1 MMNEEFDVW
10 MDTNRIIAES
20 MNLLDRMR
28 LQSEER
34 NKSSTSPTNASS
46 SLVDPTD
53 SQKKTPEEP
62 TASALPYEPS
72 QPYTT
77 SSKKISAPEGA
88 ISRHNAHSLIKR
100 KHRLPCQQAPTYQH
114 KKRSYSVQ
122 SKTIFDP
129 EDKMNGHND
138 QSLIKIF
145 KREDRLPCQQ
155 APTYQHKKR
164 SYSVQSKTIFDPE
177 DKMNGHNDQSLIKI
191 FKREDRSPRS
201 NSAQPK
207 NFFKPEKRMSRR
219 NARTLIEMLK
229 QKRQTRRACVN
240 SIRGCPIT
248 SYKIVTELHEEFC
261 AFNPAQVSP
270 EGQFSHSIVQGML
283 NWYAARTNKF
293 RPFCNTFESTM
304 EVSFL
309 FKINK
314 EDNGL
319 KIWVAGYKNT
329 YNFSITLLSQDT
341 PIFRFNGTTHG
352 EVKIIPGPTFKRYGP
367 KLKYTI
373 KLFNTPLSESYQSTS
388 KLFGAS
394 EMSEEL

>member
-77 SSKKISAPEGA
+77 SSRKISAPEGA

-100 KHRLPCQQAPTYQH
+100 KH
-114 KKRSYSVQ
+114 
-122 SKTIFDP
+122 
-129 EDKMNGHND
+129 
-138 QSLIKIF
+138 
-145 KREDRLPCQQ
+145 RLPCQQ

-229 QKRQTRRACVN
+229 QKRQTRRACIN

-373 KLFNTPLSESYQSTS
+373 KLFNTPLSESHQPTS

>member
-28 LQSEER
+28 LQSEKR

-53 SQKKTPEEP
+53 SQEKTSEEP

-88 ISRHNAHSLIKR
+88 ISRHNAHSLIKIFKR
-100 KHRLPCQQAPTYQH
+100 KH

-129 EDKMNGHND
+129 EEKV
-138 QSLIKIF
+138 
-145 KREDRLPCQQ
+145 DR
-155 APTYQHKKR
+155 
-164 SYSVQSKTIFDPE
+164 
-177 DKMNGHNDQSLIKI
+177 HNDQSLIKI

-229 QKRQTRRACVN
+229 QKRQTRRACIN

-373 KLFNTPLSESYQSTS
+373 KLFNTPLSESYQPTS
-388 KLFGAS
+388 KFFGAS